1 MEQCFNKNENDNGNN
16 IRDLNMLKE
25 ILEKNNNISNK
36 EALKNMIHDIHNYLR
51 NNGAGY
57 S

>member
-1 MEQCFNKNENDNGNN
+1 MEQCFNKNENDNQNN

-36 EALKNMIHDIHNYLR
+36 EALKNMIHDIHNYLKILVI
-51 NNGAGY
+51 
-57 S
+57 